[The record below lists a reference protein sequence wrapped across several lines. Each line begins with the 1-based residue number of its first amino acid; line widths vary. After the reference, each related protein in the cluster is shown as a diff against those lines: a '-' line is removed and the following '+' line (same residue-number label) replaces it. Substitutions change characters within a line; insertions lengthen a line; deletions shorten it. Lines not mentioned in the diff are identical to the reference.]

1 MSIQNSHQ
9 VSDVK
14 VMLVKGLDGSSIGNV
29 TKTSTSGL
37 TDTYT
42 ITLTDG
48 SETEFEVTNG
58 NGIVSIEKTATS
70 GNIDTY
76 TITFTD
82 GDTFDFTVANGADEA
97 SRVAFDPTGTSLPAT
112 ITNVQDAIAELAKLT
127 PTVTVTLTLNGAKN
141 DVITIYDADNA
152 VAGTCTFTA
161 GETSGTGEIE
171 VPVGGGDF
179 RVVSSVAKDTT
190 TGTYDYEKTV
200 T

>member
-161 GETSGTGEIE
+161 GETSGTVEIE